1 MSALRQLLS
10 ALWAAVWLRGRLV
23 GLRLRRVFG
32 GRRPSADDRPDF
44 HLAASETPVEGV
56 DYELA
61 ELPAE
66 LTARLDATRTELLG
80 SALQASKRQAR
91 PTRTRRAR
99 SIAVAIAALLG
110 LGVVGA
116 GASALV
122 SGSTGVPAVDRLLGI
137 YEAGLDKPDASD
149 RPGPSGSDL
158 QPASAKAGEPIEIT
172 LSDGSRF
179 VASFYVARDGRICV
193 AVTDADGGVQ
203 FGDVQCA
210 LPDSFRQQ
218 LARDD
223 VIVLGTM
230 GYRGTVVTSGL
241 VSTRAKGLKARV
253 EPLDIVIGED
263 WMPDLQGADSV
274 RPFVGLGKGESP
286 VDPRDF
292 AVEAMTE

>member
-1 MSALRQLLS
+1 VSALRQLLS
-10 ALWAAVWLRGRLV
+10 AIRAAVWLRARLL
-23 GLRLRRVFG
+23 GLKLRRRFG
-32 GRRPSADDRPDF
+32 SAPEADAGPDF
-44 HLAASETPVEGV
+44 QSLGVDVLAAEATH
-56 DYELA
+56 

-66 LTARLDATRTELLG
+66 LAARLDLTRAELVEHARRG
-80 SALQASKRQAR
+80 APPAAR
-91 PTRTRRAR
+91 PRGARRRRRIA
-99 SIAVAIAALLG
+99 SIVLAALLG
-110 LGVVGA
+110 LGAVGA

-137 YEAGLDKPDASD
+137 YESGLDRPDASE

-158 QPASAKAGEPIEIT
+158 QPSPSKASEPIELT
-172 LSDGSRF
+172 LADGSRF

-193 AVTDADGGVQ
+193 AVTDADGGVR

-210 LPDSFRQQ
+210 VPDSFRQQ

-263 WMPDLQGADSV
+263 WIPDLQGADSV

-292 AVEAMTE
+292 AVEPMTE